1 MSPIQRRKH
10 AVRPGASSATSALP
24 SAALPAPLPLAAALM
39 AGLALATPFAAAAQ
53 EAIAATAGAAGGPS
67 ADDQVRTLGKVDVVG
82 TAPKRYT
89 ADKAESPKFTQPLV
103 DTTQTVNVIG
113 ADLFTEQGATTLT
126 DALRNSA
133 GVGTFFAG
141 ENGNT
146 TTGDTVFM
154 RGFDSSSSIF
164 VDGVR
169 DLGSVS
175 RDVFN
180 LEQVEVTKGPAGTDN
195 GRSAPTGAINLVS
208 KQPILEDAASA
219 TLTYGTS
226 AQRRATADW
235 NQVIGKGAALRLNLM
250 AQDGGV
256 PGRDT
261 LERKRWGIAPS
272 LAFGLGTSTRTTLNL
287 LHIDQDNLP
296 DGGVPTIGLPGY
308 STPDPA
314 RPQIGEAPRVDPSNF
329 YGTLSDHDDVAVDMA
344 TLRVEHDF
352 ANGASLRNTTRWGRN
367 EQDYL
372 LTSFMLSRDP
382 ARFQT
387 PDLDDPSTWLVARSL
402 PTFKDQR
409 NTILANQTNLLLHFG
424 GDGRVQH
431 DLSTGVELTRE
442 ELRTWGHAA
451 VAGTAW
457 TPANLYDPDPHAV
470 GLETERNGT
479 GGEGRT
485 DTAAAYAF
493 DTMKV
498 GERWQFNVGAR
509 VDRYTT
515 DFGNTVVCGSRNA
528 PACGSL
534 PAGTPVPGVD
544 ASDSDTLVSWKAGA
558 LYKPAENGSL
568 YANYAISQQPPG
580 GGSLE
585 LSASANNANNPVFDP
600 QEARTAEIGTK
611 WNLFGEGLL
620 LTAALYDTR
629 VLNEIVQDPVDT
641 KYYQTGE
648 KRVRGIEIT
657 AAGNLTDAWSVSA
670 GFTTMDTDVV
680 EGPAMAADGSA
691 GLTYTPRNAFTAW
704 TTYRV
709 GNGLSLGGGA
719 RYSGGLHRG
728 TDGAI
733 GTPAYTASYWVFDA
747 VASYDLSER
756 VSLRLNLNNLFD
768 EDYVAAINKS
778 GYRYTPGAPRSAM
791 LTASFRF

>member
-10 AVRPGASSATSALP
+10 AARPSASSVV
-24 SAALPAPLPLAAALM
+24 PAPLPLAAALM
-39 AGLALATPFAAAAQ
+39 TGLALASPFAASAQDAGSAAP
-53 EAIAATAGAAGGPS
+53 GMGGPA
-67 ADDQVRTLGKVDVVG
+67 ADDQVRTLGKVEVTG
-82 TAPKRYT
+82 ARLKRYT
-89 ADKAESPKFTQPLV
+89 ADKAASPKFTQPLV

-195 GRSAPTGAINLVS
+195 GRTAPTGAINLVS

-219 TLTYGTS
+219 SLSYGS
-226 AQRRATADW
+226 ASQRRATADW
-235 NQVIGKGAALRLNLM
+235 NQVIGAHAAFRLNLM

-261 LERKRWGIAPS
+261 LERNRWGIAPS
-272 LAFGLGTSTRTTLNL
+272 LAFGLETPTRVYLDL
-287 LHIDQDNLP
+287 LHVDQDNVP

-308 STPDPA
+308 ASPDPA
-314 RPQIGEAPRVDPSNF
+314 RPEIGEAPRVDSSNF
-329 YGTLSDHDDVAVDMA
+329 YGTLSDHDDVVADMA

-352 ANGASLRNTTRWGRN
+352 AGGASLRNTTRWGRN

-372 LTSFMLSRDP
+372 LTSFMLSKDP

-387 PDLDDPSTWLVARSL
+387 PDIDDPSTWLVARSL

-424 GDGRVQH
+424 GEGRVRH

-442 ELRTWGHAA
+442 ELRTHGQAA
-451 VAGTAW
+451 IDGTAW
-457 TPANLYDPDPHAV
+457 PAANLYGPDPDVA
-470 GLETERNGT
+470 GLRWARNGT
-479 GGEGRT
+479 RGEGRT

-498 GERWQFNVGAR
+498 GDRWQFNTGAR

-515 DFGNTVVCGSRNA
+515 DFSSLVVCGGRN

-534 PAGTPVPGVD
+534 PAGSVVPGVD
-544 ASDSDTLVSWKAGA
+544 ARVSDTLVSW
-558 LYKPAENGSL
+558 
-568 YANYAISQQPPG
+568 
-580 GGSLE
+580 
-585 LSASANNANNPVFDP
+585 
-600 QEARTAEIGTK
+600 
-611 WNLFGEGLL
+611 
-620 LTAALYDTR
+620 
-629 VLNEIVQDPVDT
+629 
-641 KYYQTGE
+641 
-648 KRVRGIEIT
+648 
-657 AAGNLTDAWSVSA
+657 
-670 GFTTMDTDVV
+670 
-680 EGPAMAADGSA
+680 
-691 GLTYTPRNAFTAW
+691 
-704 TTYRV
+704 
-709 GNGLSLGGGA
+709 
-719 RYSGGLHRG
+719 
-728 TDGAI
+728 
-733 GTPAYTASYWVFDA
+733 
-747 VASYDLSER
+747 
-756 VSLRLNLNNLFD
+756 
-768 EDYVAAINKS
+768 
-778 GYRYTPGAPRSAM
+778 
-791 LTASFRF
+791 

>member
-10 AVRPGASSATSALP
+10 AARPLAH
-24 SAALPAPLPLAAALM
+24 SAAPVPVPLAAALM
-39 AGLALATPFAAAAQ
+39 AGLALAAPLAAEAQSAGNAAS
-53 EAIAATAGAAGGPS
+53 GGPS
-67 ADDQVRTLGKVDVVG
+67 TGDQVRTLGKVEVVG
-82 TAPKRYT
+82 SAPKRYT
-89 ADKAESPKFTQPLV
+89 ADKADSPKFTQPLV

-219 TLTYGTS
+219 SFSYGS
-226 AQRRATADW
+226 ASQARATADL
-235 NQVIGKGAALRLNLM
+235 NQVVGKHAAFRVNLV
-250 AQDGGV
+250 AQGGGV

-261 LERKRWGIAPS
+261 LERNRWGVAPS
-272 LAFGLGTSTRTTLNL
+272 LAFGLGTPTRAYLNL
-287 LHIDQDNLP
+287 LHVDQDNIP

-308 STPDPA
+308 SSPDPA
-314 RPQIGEAPRVDPSNF
+314 RPGIGEAPRVDPSNF

-344 TLRVEHDF
+344 TLRIEHDF
-352 ANGASLRNTTRWGRN
+352 AGGASLRNTTRWGRN

-382 ARFQT
+382 SRFQT
-387 PDLDDPSTWLVARSL
+387 PDIDDPSTWLVERSL

-409 NTILANQTNLLLHFG
+409 NAILANQTNFLLHFG

-431 DLSTGVELTRE
+431 DLSAGVEVTRE
-442 ELRTWGHAA
+442 ALRTHGLAA
-451 VAGTAW
+451 LDGSRWPA
-457 TPANLYDPDPHAV
+457 ANLYDPDPGV
-470 GLETERNGT
+470 TGLRWGRNGT
-479 GGEGRT
+479 GSEGRT

-493 DTMKV
+493 DTLKV
-498 GERWQFNVGAR
+498 GERWQFNAGAR

-515 DFGNTVVCGSRNA
+515 DFSSLVVCGGRN

-534 PAGTPVPGVD
+534 PAGSVVPGVD
-544 ASDSDTLVSWKAGA
+544 ARDSDTLVSWKAGA
-558 LYKPAENGSL
+558 LYKPAENGSV

-585 LSASANNANNPVFDP
+585 LSARANSADNPAFEP

-611 WNLFGEGLL
+611 WNLFGDGLL
-620 LTAALYDTR
+620 VTAAVYDTR
-629 VLNEIVQDPVDT
+629 VLNEVVQDPTDLQ
-641 KYYQTGE
+641 YYQTGE
-648 KRVRGIEIT
+648 KRVRGIELT
-657 AAGNLTDAWSVSA
+657 AAGNITDAWSVSG
-670 GFTTMDTDVV
+670 GFTTMDSKVV
-680 EGPAMAADGSA
+680 EGPAATADGSA
-691 GLTYTPRNAFTAW
+691 ALAYTPRNAFTAW
-704 TTYRV
+704 TTYRFR
-709 GNGLSLGGGA
+709 NGLSLGGGP

-728 TDGAI
+728 TDGAV
-733 GTPAYTASYWVFDA
+733 GTPAFTGSYWVLDA
-747 VASYDLSER
+747 VAGYDFSER
-756 VSLRLNLNNLFD
+756 FSLRLNLYNLLD

>member
-1 MSPIQRRKH
+1 MSPIKRRKH
-10 AVRPGASSATSALP
+10 AARVSPP
-24 SAALPAPLPLAAALM
+24 SGSPVPLPLAAALM
-39 AGLALATPFAAAAQ
+39 TGLALAAPFAASAQDARVAAP
-53 EAIAATAGAAGGPS
+53 GNGGPS
-67 ADDQVRTLGKVDVVG
+67 AEDQVRTLGKVEVVG
-82 TAPKRYT
+82 AKLKRYT
-89 ADKAESPKFTQPLV
+89 ADKPDSPKFTQPLV

-180 LEQVEVTKGPAGTDN
+180 LEQVEVTKGPAGADN
-195 GRSAPTGAINLVS
+195 GRTAPTGAINLVS

-219 TLTYGTS
+219 SLSYGS
-226 AQRRATADW
+226 AAQRRATADW
-235 NQVIGKGAALRLNLM
+235 NQVLGAHAAFRLNLM

-261 LERKRWGIAPS
+261 LERKRWGVAPS
-272 LAFGLGTSTRTTLNL
+272 FAFGLGTATRTTLNL
-287 LHIDQDNLP
+287 LHIDQDNIP

-308 STPDPA
+308 ASPDPS
-314 RPQIGEAPRVDPSNF
+314 RPQIGEAPRVDTSNF

-344 TLRVEHDF
+344 TLRIEHDF
-352 ANGASLRNTTRWGRN
+352 AGGASLRNTTRWGRN
-367 EQDYL
+367 GQDYL
-372 LTSFMLSRDP
+372 LTSFMLSADP

-431 DLSTGVELTRE
+431 DLSAGIELTRE
-442 ELRTWGHAA
+442 ELRTHGLAA
-451 VAGTAW
+451 LDGTAW
-457 TPANLYDPDPHAV
+457 PAANLYAPDPDVA
-470 GLETERNGT
+470 GLRWGRNGA
-479 GGEGRT
+479 GSEGRT
-485 DTAAAYAF
+485 DTVAAYAF

-498 GERWQFNVGAR
+498 GERWQFNAGAR

-515 DFGNTVVCGSRNA
+515 DFSSLVVCGGRN
-528 PACGSL
+528 PGCGSL
-534 PAGTPVPGVD
+534 AAGSIVPGVD
-544 ASDSDTLVSWKAGA
+544 ASDSDTLLGWKAGV
-558 LYKPAENGSL
+558 LYKPAANGSL

-585 LSASANNANNPVFDP
+585 LSARDNSADNPAFDP
-600 QEARTAEIGTK
+600 QEARTAELGTK
-611 WNLFGEGLL
+611 WNLFDEGLL
-620 LTAALYDTR
+620 LTAAVYDTR
-629 VLNEIVQDPVDT
+629 VVNEIVQDPLDLQ
-641 KYYQTGE
+641 YYQTGE
-648 KRVRGIEIT
+648 KRVRGVEFT

-670 GFTTMDTDVV
+670 GYTTMDTEVV
-680 EGPAMAADGSA
+680 EGPAATADGSA
-691 GLTYTPRNAFTAW
+691 ALTYTPRNAFTAW
-704 TTYRV
+704 TTYRI
-709 GNGLSLGGGA
+709 GKGFTLGGGA

-728 TDGAI
+728 TDGAV
-733 GTPAYTASYWVFDA
+733 GTPASTESYWVFDA
-747 VASYDLSER
+747 VAGYEFSER
-756 VSLRLNLNNLFD
+756 VSLRLNLYNLFD

>member
-1 MSPIQRRKH
+1 MTPIQRRKH
-10 AVRPGASSATSALP
+10 AARTPAP
-24 SAALPAPLPLAAALM
+24 SAAPAPLPLAAALM
-39 AGLALATPFAAAAQ
+39 TGLALASPFPALAQDATPANR
-53 EAIAATAGAAGGPS
+53 GPS
-67 ADDQVRTLGKVDVVG
+67 ADDQVRSLGKVEVVG

-89 ADKAESPKFTQPLV
+89 ADKVDSLKFTQPLI

-141 ENGNT
+141 ENGST
-146 TTGDTVFM
+146 STGDTVFM

-219 TLTYGTS
+219 TLSYGTS

-296 DGGVPTIGLPGY
+296 DSGVPTIGLPGY

-314 RPQIGEAPRVDPSNF
+314 RPEIGEAPRVDPSNF
-329 YGTLSDHDDVAVDMA
+329 YGTLSDHDDVSVDMA

-352 ANGASLRNTTRWGRN
+352 ANGASLRNTSRWGSNR
-367 EQDYL
+367 QDYL
-372 LTSFMLSRDP
+372 LTSFMLSADP
-382 ARFQT
+382 ARLQT

-431 DLSTGVELTRE
+431 DLSSGVELTRE
-442 ELRTWGHAA
+442 ELRTRGRAA

-457 TPANLYDPDPHAV
+457 TPANLYDPDPNAS

-485 DTAAAYAF
+485 DTVAAYAF

-515 DFGNTVVCGSRNA
+515 DFSNTVVCGGRNA

-534 PAGTPVPGVD
+534 PAGTAVPGVD
-544 ASDSDTLVSWKAGA
+544 AHDSDTLVSWKAGA
-558 LYKPAENGSL
+558 LYKPAENGSI

-611 WNLFGEGLL
+611 WNLFGDGLL

-629 VLNEIVQDPVDT
+629 VLNEIVQDPVDA

-648 KRVRGIEIT
+648 KRVRGVELT
-657 AAGNLTDAWSVSA
+657 AAGNLTDAWSLSA
-670 GFTTMDTDVV
+670 GFTTMDTEVV
-680 EGPAMAADGSA
+680 EGPSMAADGST
-691 GLTYTPRNAFTAW
+691 GLTYTPRSAFTAW

-709 GNGLSLGGGA
+709 GKAFTLGGGA

-728 TDGAI
+728 TDGAV
-733 GTPAYTASYWVFDA
+733 GTPKYTESYWVFDA
-747 VASYDLSER
+747 VASYAFSER
-756 VSLRLNLNNLFD
+756 LSLRLNLDNLFD
-768 EDYVAAINKS
+768 KDYVAAINKS

-791 LTASFRF
+791 LTASYRF

>member
-1 MSPIQRRKH
+1 MTPIQRRKH
-10 AVRPGASSATSALP
+10 AARSAAP
-24 SAALPAPLPLAAALM
+24 SAPPAPLPLSAALLT
-39 AGLALATPFAAAAQ
+39 GLALASPFAAIAQ
-53 EAIAATAGAAGGPS
+53 DATGAAATAATGGPS
-67 ADDQVRTLGKVDVVG
+67 ADDQVRTLGKVEVVG
-82 TAPKRYT
+82 AKLKRYT
-89 ADKAESPKFTQPLV
+89 ADKTDSPKFTQPLV

-219 TLTYGTS
+219 TFSYGS
-226 AQRRATADW
+226 AAQARATADL
-235 NQVIGKGAALRLNLM
+235 NQVLGKHSAFRINLM

-261 LERKRWGIAPS
+261 LERNRWGVAPS
-272 LAFGLGTSTRTTLNL
+272 LAFGLGTPTRAYLNL
-287 LHIDQDNLP
+287 LHIDQDNIP

-308 STPDPA
+308 SSPDPT
-314 RPQIGEAPRVDPSNF
+314 RPEIGEAPRVDASNF

-352 ANGASLRNTTRWGRN
+352 AGGASLRNTTRWGRN
-367 EQDYL
+367 DQDYL
-372 LTSFMLSRDP
+372 LTSFMLSKDP

-387 PDLDDPSTWLVARSL
+387 PDIDDPSTWLVARSL

-424 GDGRVQH
+424 GEGRVQH
-431 DLSTGVELTRE
+431 DLSTGVEFTRE
-442 ELRTWGHAA
+442 ELRTHGLAA
-451 VAGTAW
+451 LHGTSWPA
-457 TPANLYDPDPHAV
+457 ANLYEPDPNVA
-470 GLETERNGT
+470 GLGWGRNGT
-479 GGEGRT
+479 GSEGRT

-493 DTMKV
+493 DTLKV
-498 GERWQFNVGAR
+498 GERWQFNAGAR

-515 DFGNTVVCGSRNA
+515 DFSSLVVCGGRN

-534 PAGTPVPGVD
+534 PAGSVVPGVD
-544 ASDSDTLVSWKAGA
+544 ARVSDTLVSWKAGA
-558 LYKPAENGSL
+558 LYKPAENGSI

-585 LSASANNANNPVFDP
+585 LSSAANNANNPVFDP

-611 WNLFGEGLL
+611 WNLFGDGLL
-620 LTAALYDTR
+620 LTAAVYDTR
-629 VLNEIVQDPVDT
+629 VLNEVVQDPTDLQ
-641 KYYQTGE
+641 YYQTGE
-648 KRVRGIEIT
+648 KRVRGIELT
-657 AAGNLTDAWSVSA
+657 AAGNITDAWSVSG
-670 GFTTMDTDVV
+670 GFTTMDTEVV
-680 EGPAMAADGSA
+680 EGPATTADGSA
-691 GLTYTPRNAFTAW
+691 ALTYTPRNAFTAW
-704 TTYRV
+704 TTYRFR
-709 GNGLSLGGGA
+709 NGLSLGGGA

-728 TDGAI
+728 PDGAD
-733 GTPAYTASYWVFDA
+733 GTPAFTESYWVFDA
-747 VASYDLSER
+747 VAGYDFSER
-756 VSLRLNLNNLFD
+756 FALRLNLYNLLD